1 VRFAKY
7 LFAVCLL
14 LITSPSWAI
23 VNVSDLHLKQPDPG
37 FSAYVDLSLGGAS
50 GNTVKSDF
58 TLGSRLQRFKAG
70 KIDYL
75 LMDYQYSEGLGTIYD
90 HSYFLHYRHI
100 NPSKNK
106 WQSEWFLQREFN
118 ANANLASRQLAGLGL
133 RYTLS
138 RIQDKRTFLL
148 GSSLMYVSE
157 DITGTGINSLWRGN
171 FYFIAAWKPKKNL
184 TISSSTYY
192 QPALD
197 NPSDF
202 HILEQLS
209 IKINVNDDTA
219 IVLNL
224 DIKEDSDPPAGVQAR
239 DIKYGT
245 RLEFKI

>member
-1 VRFAKY
+1 MKFSKHLLIA
-7 LFAVCLL
+7 CLL
-14 LITSPSWAI
+14 TASSPSWAI
-23 VNVSDLHLKQPDPG
+23 VNVSDLHLKQPEPG
-37 FSAYVDLSLGGAS
+37 FSAYIDLSLGGAS

-58 TLGSRLQRFKAG
+58 SIGSRLQRFKEG

-75 LMDYQYSEGLGTIYD
+75 LMDYQYSEGSGTVYD
-90 HSYFLHYRHI
+90 HNSFLHYRHI
-100 NPSKNK
+100 NPAKNR

-138 RIQDKRTFLL
+138 RIPDKRTFLL
-148 GSSLMYVSE
+148 GSSAMYVIE
-157 DITGTGINSLWRGN
+157 NITGTGLENVWRGN
-171 FYFIAAWKPKKNL
+171 FYFIAAWKPKKKL

-192 QPALD
+192 QPVLD

-209 IKINVNDDTA
+209 IKISVNKETA
-219 IVLNL
+219 LVVNL
-224 DIKEDSDPPAGVQAR
+224 DIKEDSNPPVGVVSR
-239 DIKYGT
+239 DVSYST